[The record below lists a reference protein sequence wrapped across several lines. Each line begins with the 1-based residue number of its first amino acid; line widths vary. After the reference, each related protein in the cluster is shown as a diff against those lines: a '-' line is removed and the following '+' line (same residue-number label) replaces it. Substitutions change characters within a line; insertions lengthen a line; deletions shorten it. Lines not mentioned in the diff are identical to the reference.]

1 MFGQTRRTRFMMG
14 ALIPLALIIAIYA
27 VDTFRQRT
35 FEQVERAEAGEF
47 LADLQAH
54 MTMSLVDHELR
65 ARGLATALEL
75 NTDIDQSEFA
85 RLAAR
90 FAMEDSSIVNLAAIE
105 GSIIRYVHPYDENRD
120 LVGRDVG
127 EMEAQREVL
136 ERLGRTRETEI
147 QGPLPLLQ
155 ERLGIILRMP
165 VGLPDIESFVSVA
178 VVLDANAV
186 FEEALSMTETRNGSR
201 GYDAIL
207 ASANLAHVV
216 GDKDLI
222 GADPLTDRWRMHN
235 MNVLIGVKP
244 KGGWGAA
251 YQVPWLLYSGLFI
264 LFGSA
269 IGLVLILRKH
279 KQDSISAQVHL
290 KTAIDSLADGFV
302 LLDADNRVILSNHQ
316 YAQMHDKCADAIK
329 PGAKFEDILR
339 LGIERGQFPDAI
351 GQEEEWLARQL
362 KKPPKEGHDFTIA
375 FDDGR
380 WIRIYEKLTPQGG
393 RVGLRIDVTR
403 QVEVHRR
410 AEAAESLA
418 KEAKD
423 QLMMAIETL
432 PDGFA
437 LFDADDHLVL
447 CNDRY
452 KEIYHKSAEV
462 MTPGTT
468 FEEILRFG
476 LERGQFPDAIGREHA
491 WLAERMAAH
500 RAANTTIEQAL
511 DNGRYLRILERATPS
526 GGRVGL
532 RIDITEQIESRLR
545 AEKAERRLRDAINA
559 LPAGFWLFGSDGK
572 LEMFNETYCKLY
584 EKTAPAVK
592 IGATSREMLEYGLE
606 HGEYPEAVGREEEW
620 LQELSERLAGP
631 EYEWEYPLANGRWV
645 RSINQPISDGSR
657 VGIRVDITELKEKE
671 AALKASNNQ
680 LRAALGERDAATQRF
695 MDVAKISDDW
705 FWEQDKD
712 LRFTFVSEGFDRLM
726 GKSSQH
732 MIGKT
737 RLEVYGTLPKTMES
751 ADWDWLA
758 AKLEAREPFRE
769 FVYRASG
776 TKSDSVWIRVTGA
789 PIFDENGEFAG
800 YRGVGTDI
808 SDLYNA
814 VRDAEAASVAKT
826 EFLNVMSH
834 ELRTPLTV
842 ILGYNAFLAKP
853 DLLASVSALE
863 TKTQDGTLTPDTA
876 SEHLA
881 AIKSEVSGYA
891 VRMKESGKHLL
902 ELINEMLDLAKIDAG
917 KLDMEPTEIALDDM
931 VASVANQFSQAAE
944 QKSLELRL
952 DTHGER
958 VIADELRLRQILINL
973 VGNALKFTD
982 DGNITI
988 HAKAEGEDVA
998 ILVSD
1003 TGCGIAP
1010 ESQQVIFEQFR
1021 QADSS
1026 VTRKKG
1032 GTGLGLT
1039 ISRRLVELQGGQLS
1053 IESEV
1058 EKGSTFRF
1066 TLPAASKANSPKTSA
1081 KASQAA

>member
-1 MFGQTRRTRFMMG
+1 
-14 ALIPLALIIAIYA
+14 
-27 VDTFRQRT
+27 
-35 FEQVERAEAGEF
+35 
-47 LADLQAH
+47 
-54 MTMSLVDHELR
+54 
-65 ARGLATALEL
+65 
-75 NTDIDQSEFA
+75 
-85 RLAAR
+85 
-90 FAMEDSSIVNLAAIE
+90 
-105 GSIIRYVHPYDENRD
+105 
-120 LVGRDVG
+120 
-127 EMEAQREVL
+127 
-136 ERLGRTRETEI
+136 
-147 QGPLPLLQ
+147 
-155 ERLGIILRMP
+155 
-165 VGLPDIESFVSVA
+165 
-178 VVLDANAV
+178 
-186 FEEALSMTETRNGSR
+186 
-201 GYDAIL
+201 
-207 ASANLAHVV
+207 
-216 GDKDLI
+216 
-222 GADPLTDRWRMHN
+222 
-235 MNVLIGVKP
+235 
-244 KGGWGAA
+244 
-251 YQVPWLLYSGLFI
+251 
-264 LFGSA
+264 
-269 IGLVLILRKH
+269 
-279 KQDSISAQVHL
+279 
-290 KTAIDSLADGFV
+290 
-302 LLDADNRVILSNHQ
+302 
-316 YAQMHDKCADAIK
+316 
-329 PGAKFEDILR
+329 
-339 LGIERGQFPDAI
+339 
-351 GQEEEWLARQL
+351 
-362 KKPPKEGHDFTIA
+362 
-375 FDDGR
+375 
-380 WIRIYEKLTPQGG
+380 
-393 RVGLRIDVTR
+393 
-403 QVEVHRR
+403 
-410 AEAAESLA
+410 
-418 KEAKD
+418 
-423 QLMMAIETL
+423 
-432 PDGFA
+432 
-437 LFDADDHLVL
+437 
-447 CNDRY
+447 
-452 KEIYHKSAEV
+452 
-462 MTPGTT
+462 
-468 FEEILRFG
+468 
-476 LERGQFPDAIGREHA
+476 
-491 WLAERMAAH
+491 
-500 RAANTTIEQAL
+500 
-511 DNGRYLRILERATPS
+511 
-526 GGRVGL
+526 
-532 RIDITEQIESRLR
+532 
-545 AEKAERRLRDAINA
+545 
-559 LPAGFWLFGSDGK
+559 
-572 LEMFNETYCKLY
+572 
-584 EKTAPAVK
+584 
-592 IGATSREMLEYGLE
+592 
-606 HGEYPEAVGREEEW
+606 
-620 LQELSERLAGP
+620 
-631 EYEWEYPLANGRWV
+631 
-645 RSINQPISDGSR
+645 
-657 VGIRVDITELKEKE
+657 
-671 AALKASNNQ
+671 
-680 LRAALGERDAATQRF
+680 
-695 MDVAKISDDW
+695 
-705 FWEQDKD
+705 
-712 LRFTFVSEGFDRLM
+712 
-726 GKSSQH
+726 

-881 AIKSEVSGYA
+881 AIKTEVSGYA